1 MIWTLSRGNF
11 ATGVSKE
18 MHLPP
23 TLGKV
28 NMSQLQ
34 DNFGRRFHYL
44 RMSVTDVCNFKC
56 SYCLPDGYRPDG
68 KPTFLTLSE
77 IENLVAGFAAV
88 GTQKIRITGGE
99 PTLRKDFT
107 DIVRIVAQTTNVNT
121 VAMTTNGYRLQQH
134 AKEWYDAG
142 LRRINV
148 SVDSLDPK
156 MFYQI
161 TGENK
166 FDQVMRGIDAALEA
180 GFERVKINAVLLKG
194 LNDKDLPRFLHWI
207 KHTPIDL
214 RFIELMETGLG
225 RDYFKAHHLAGIDIK
240 KQLEQDGWLYDLPSA
255 DDGPAQNFSHSDYQG
270 RIGLIMPYAKNFCA
284 SCNRLR
290 VSAKGKLHLCLFTEN
305 GVDLRDLLQDSS
317 QRDELITR
325 LHGQL
330 AQKKETHF
338 LHQGIT
344 GVTKHLASIGG

>member
-1 MIWTLSRGNF
+1 
-11 ATGVSKE
+11 
-18 MHLPP
+18 
-23 TLGKV
+23 
-28 NMSQLQ
+28 MSQLQ

-56 SYCLPDGYRPDG
+56 TYCLPDGYRPDG
-68 KPTFLTLSE
+68 KPKFLDLNE
-77 IENLVAGFAAV
+77 IEHLVSAFSEV
-88 GTQKIRITGGE
+88 GTQKVRITGGE
-99 PTLRKDFT
+99 PSLRKDFT
-107 DIVRIVAQTTNVNT
+107 DIIRIVKDNEKIKTIAT
-121 VAMTTNGYRLQQH
+121 TTNGYRLAKH
-134 AKEWYDAG
+134 AQEWYDAG
-142 LRRINV
+142 LRRINI

-166 FDQVMRGIDAALEA
+166 FDEVMRGVDAALEA

-207 KHTPIDL
+207 KSTPIDL

-225 RDYFKAHHLAGIDIK
+225 HDYFKAHHLAGADIK
-240 KQLEQDGWLYDLPSA
+240 TQLQQEGWQFDTPSA
-255 DDGPAQNFSHSDYQG
+255 DDGPAQNFSHQDYQG

-305 GVDLRDLLQDSS
+305 GVDLRDLLQTPD
-317 QRDELITR
+317 QQAELIER

-338 LHQGIT
+338 LHDGIT
-344 GVTKHLASIGG
+344 GVTQHLASIGG